1 MTKLFLCWTNRD
13 PEFQGLFPGCGIM
26 VSPGM
31 VTNSWSVSQWETM
44 PGSLMLDSGAYSPG
58 GASSSV
64 STCLEAQSRM
74 LEGWPSDREAF
85 LIHYDKPLRPGIPFE
100 EYQARVTENIENAK
114 AYIDAF
120 PAKRNLFPV
129 AVIHALDEETLAAS
143 YLEMRGMGYRRFAI
157 GSLVSLSS
165 GSRTKL
171 DDLLKACRDI
181 KIENLHVLGISSP
194 LFLTEEVRGSVASFD
209 TSSHIRNA
217 IAGTVLYSAPYGR
230 FVIRPNERQ
239 KVGMRSFTFRTALP
253 APRHCACP
261 PCSSSPDS
269 LSGPDERTAKRMR
282 KIHNAHHLIQE
293 VQSWNASPT

>member
-1 MTKLFLCWTNRD
+1 
-13 PEFQGLFPGCGIM
+13 
-26 VSPGM
+26 
-31 VTNSWSVSQWETM
+31 M

-64 STCLEAQSRM
+64 RSCLEAQMRM
-74 LEGWPSDREAF
+74 LEGWPRDREAL

-100 EYQARVTENIENAK
+100 EYQARVSENIMNAK
-114 AYIDAF
+114 AYIDGF
-120 PAKRNLFPV
+120 PAQANLAPV

-143 YLEMRGMGYRRFAI
+143 YLELRSMGYKRFAI

-171 DDLLKACRDI
+171 DDLLKACRDL
-181 KIENLHVLGISSP
+181 KIESLHVLGISSP
-194 LFLTEEVRGSVASFD
+194 LFLTEEVRGCISSFD

-230 FVIRPNERQ
+230 FVIRPSERQ
-239 KVGMRSFTFRTALP
+239 KIGMTSFTFRTALH
-253 APRHCACP
+253 APRDCGCPACA
-261 PCSSSPDS
+261 SSPDS
-269 LSGPDERTAKRMR
+269 LSGPDERGAKKMR
-282 KIHNAHHLIQE
+282 KIHNAYHLLRE

>member
-1 MTKLFLCWTNRD
+1 VTNLFLCWTNRD
-13 PEFQGLFPGCGIM
+13 PEFQGYLPGCGIM
-26 VSPGM
+26 VSPAM
-31 VTNSWSVSQWETM
+31 VTSTWSVGRWEHM
-44 PGSLMLDSGAYSPG
+44 PQSLMLDSGAYSPE
-58 GASSSV
+58 GANSSV
-64 STCLEAQSRM
+64 RSCLAAQMRM
-74 LEGWPSDREAF
+74 LEGWPSDREAS

-100 EYQARVTENIENAK
+100 EYQARVSENIENAK

-120 PAKRNLFPV
+120 PARANLAPV
-129 AVIHALDEETLAAS
+129 AVIHAMDEETLAAS
-143 YLEMRGMGYRRFAI
+143 YLELRSMGYQRFAI

-171 DDLLKACRDI
+171 GELLQACRDL

-194 LFLTEEVRGSVASFD
+194 LLLKEEVRGCIASFD
-209 TSSHIRNA
+209 TSSHTRNA

-253 APRHCACP
+253 APRPCACP
-261 PCSSSPDS
+261 ICSTNVDS
-269 LSGPDERTAKRMR
+269 LSGPDERGAKRMR
-282 KIHNAHHLIQE
+282 KIHNAYHLLRE